1 MFNVEY
7 KYGISS
13 SSNHCKDFY
22 YVFKLDIKHT
32 RIQIYKRNIID
43 RQNLVISKWYKNY
56 QMQYE
61 IDLLIGGLQI

>member
-7 KYGISS
+7 THGISS
-13 SSNHCKDFY
+13 SSNYCKDFY
-22 YVFKLDIKHT
+22 YVFKLIIKHT